1 MQQKSKQKES
11 YVLAQDEDYYFQLID
26 SSEAQKRLGYKDA
39 SSFRRAVIEQGIPK
53 VEFNSRRVMYDVR
66 DLAEWVNDRK
76 VGRKPFTHG

>member
-1 MQQKSKQKES
+1 MPQN
-11 YVLAQDEDYYFQLID
+11 EDYYFQLID
-26 SSEAQKRLGYKDA
+26 SAEAQKRLGYKDA
-39 SSFRRAVIEQGIPK
+39 SSFRRAAIEQGIPK